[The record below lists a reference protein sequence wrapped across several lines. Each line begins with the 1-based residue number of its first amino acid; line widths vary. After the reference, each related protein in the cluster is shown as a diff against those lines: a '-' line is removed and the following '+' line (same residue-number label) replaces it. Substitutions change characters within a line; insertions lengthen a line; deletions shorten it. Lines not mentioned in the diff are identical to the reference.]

1 MEKELLFGKTLSEIN
16 LIVKSIGLPQFT
28 GKQIADWL
36 YKKRVTTIEAMT
48 NVPAKGRAALAEK
61 YEIGLKAPIKVDES
75 VDGTKKYLFG
85 TAKNQFVEAAY
96 IPEIDRKTLCVSSQS
111 GCKMGCLFCM
121 TGKQGF
127 QSNLTANEILNQ
139 MMSIPEGELVSNL
152 VYMGMGEPMDNI
164 EEVLKSLEILTSEW
178 GFAWSPR
185 RINVSTIGVVPAMR
199 RFIVESEAHLAIS
212 LHSPFNE
219 ERKRLMP
226 IESVYPITDVVEAL
240 KDFDFGRQRR
250 ISFEYIMFK
259 DINDSDE
266 HIKGLLKLLNGIK
279 CRINLIHF
287 HPIPDSPLRGSD
299 FKRMEHFRDKLT
311 EKGIQTTMRRS
322 RGEDIFAA
330 CGMLSTKELVN
341 KSEKDF

>member
-1 MEKELLFGKTLSEIN
+1 MSKEALFGKTLEEIST
-16 LIVKSIGLPQFT
+16 IVKSVNLPSFA
-28 GKQIADWL
+28 GKQITDWL
-36 YKKRVTTIEAMT
+36 YQKRVTSIEAMT
-48 NVPAKGRAALAEK
+48 NLPKKGREALAEK
-61 YEIGLKAPIKVDES
+61 YEVGLIAPVKVDES
-75 VDGTKKYLFG
+75 VDGTKKYLFNTG
-85 TAKNQFVEAAY
+85 NNQFIEAAY

-139 MMSIPEGELVSNL
+139 MVSIPEGELVSNL

-164 EEVLKSLEILTSEW
+164 EEVLKSLTILTAPW

-199 RFIVESEAHLAIS
+199 RFITESEAHLAIS

-226 IESVYPITDVVEAL
+226 IESVYPISDVVEAL
-240 KDFDFGRQRR
+240 KEYDFGNQRR

-259 DINDSDE
+259 DVNDSDD
-266 HIKGLLKLLNGIK
+266 HIKGLLRLLNGVK

-299 FKRMEHFRDKLT
+299 FKRLEYFRDKLT
-311 EKGIQTTMRRS
+311 EKGIMTTIRRS

-330 CGMLSTKELVN
+330 CGMLSTKELVKKN
-341 KSEKDF
+341 ERDF

>member
-1 MEKELLFGKTLSEIN
+1 MEKEALFGKTLEEIN
-16 LIVKSIGLPQFT
+16 QIVKSVGMPQFT

-36 YKKRVTTIEAMT
+36 YKKRVKTIQEMS
-48 NVPAKGRAALAEK
+48 NISQKSRDLLDEK
-61 YEIGLKAPIKVDES
+61 YTIGLKEPIKVDES
-75 VDGTKKYLFG
+75 VDGTKKYLFN
-85 TAKNQFVEAAY
+85 TAKNQFIEAAY
-96 IPEIDRKTLCVSSQS
+96 IPEVDRKTLCVSSQS

-139 MMSIPEGELVSNL
+139 MVSITEGEEVSNL

-164 EEVLKSLEILTSEW
+164 EEVLKSLSILTSEW

-185 RINVSTIGVVPAMR
+185 RINVSTIGVIPAMQ
-199 RFIVESEAHLAIS
+199 RFIKESEAHLAIS

-226 IESVYPITDVVEAL
+226 IESVYPANEVVAAL

-259 DINDSDE
+259 DVNDSDE
-266 HIKGLLKLLNGIK
+266 HIKGLLKLLNGVK

-299 FKRMEHFRDKLT
+299 FKRMEFFKTRLT
-311 EKGIQTTMRRS
+311 EKGIQTTIRRS

-330 CGMLSTKELVN
+330 CGMLSTKEMV
-341 KSEKDF
+341 KKGESDF